1 MLKVL
6 DLFSGIGGF
15 SLGLESTRHFSTT
28 QFVEQD
34 AWCQKI
40 LAKNFPG
47 VPIHDDIKTY
57 KGRKADVVCGG
68 FPCQPFSV
76 AGKQKATDDDRHL
89 WPEMFRVIK
98 EAQPE
103 WVIGENV
110 RNFIS
115 ISEGMVFEQTCL
127 DLESEGYEVQTFSI
141 PAAGVNAPH
150 QRYRVWIIG
159 HKSSNVSN
167 SHSIEW
173 NANKYASG
181 IHLGEQSG
189 IHLHEKRNRN
199 EVWSE
204 AERCGEVSGN
214 EEHLVNSNSIRCEHN
229 QETKEEEFR
238 RSETSTQSG
247 SSDVANSND
256 RRLYN
261 GEPRTLAETQ
271 RQESEGR
278 NKSTQTFKDSSEDV
292 SNSSV
297 ERLQRH
303 HNSEAIEEGETNRR
317 SSRADVANTD
327 SQRGCLWE
335 TDRQDAEDVGQSPRC
350 KVTGQ
355 WDFEPNV
362 GRVANGIPNRVDR
375 LKGLGN
381 AIVPQIAY
389 QIGISILSTYNKE
402 A

>member
-1 MLKVL
+1 MKLKIL
-6 DLFSGIGGF
+6 DLFSGLGGF
-15 SLGLESTRHFSTT
+15 SLGLERTGHFETVAFCDNDKYSNLLLQKHWKGVKIYNDVKEITKEKLIADGI
-28 QFVEQD
+28 QF
-34 AWCQKI
+34 
-40 LAKNFPG
+40 P
-47 VPIHDDIKTY
+47 
-57 KGRKADVVCGG
+57 DVITGG

-167 SHSIEW
+167 SHSIEQYGD
-173 NANKYASG
+173 KYASG

-214 EEHLVNSNSIRCEHN
+214 EEHLVNSDSIRCEHN

-247 SSDVANSND
+247 SSDV
-256 RRLYN
+256 
-261 GEPRTLAETQ
+261 
-271 RQESEGR
+271 
-278 NKSTQTFKDSSEDV
+278 

-303 HNSEAIEEGETNRR
+303 PKSEAIEETEETNRR

-335 TDRQDAEDVGQSPRC
+335 TDRQNAEDVGQSPRC

-362 GRVANGIPNRVDR
+362 GRVVDGLPNRVDR
-375 LKGLGN
+375 LRGLGN

-389 QIGISILSTYNKE
+389 QIGMAIMSTYD
-402 A
+402 

>member
-1 MLKVL
+1 MLQVL

-15 SLGLESTRHFSTT
+15 SLGLETTGHFQTT
-28 QFVEQD
+28 QFVEKD

-47 VPIHDDIKTY
+47 VPIHDDIKTF
-57 KGRKADVVCGG
+57 KGRKADIVCGG

-110 RNFIS
+110 KNFIS

-159 HKSSNVSN
+159 HKPANVSN
-167 SHSIEW
+167 SHSIEQYGD
-173 NANKYASG
+173 KYASG
-181 IHLGEQSG
+181 LHIREQSG
-189 IHLHEKRNRN
+189 LHSNSQEEWNKVR
-199 EVWSE
+199 SE
-204 AERCGEVSGN
+204 TERCSEVSGSKEN
-214 EEHLVNSNSIRCEHN
+214 LVNTNSIRCKHDKD
-229 QETKEEEFR
+229 TEEEESFWWA
-238 RSETSTQSG
+238 ETSTQSG
-247 SSDVANSND
+247 GSDVAYAYD
-256 RRLYN
+256 RRWVN
-261 GEPRTLAETQ
+261 GESRPVVETQ
-271 RQESEGR
+271 REKTQGGHQS
-278 NKSTQTFKDSSEDV
+278 SQTFTNSSEDA

-303 HNSEAIEEGETNRR
+303 PKHETIETEIPHRL
-317 SSRADVANTD
+317 SSRRLNI
-327 SQRGCLWE
+327 E
-335 TDRQDAEDVGQSPRC
+335 
-350 KVTGQ
+350 GQ
-355 WDFEPNV
+355 WHFEPNV

-381 AIVPQIAY
+381 AIVPQISY
-389 QIGISILSTYNKE
+389 QLGMAILSTYNKE